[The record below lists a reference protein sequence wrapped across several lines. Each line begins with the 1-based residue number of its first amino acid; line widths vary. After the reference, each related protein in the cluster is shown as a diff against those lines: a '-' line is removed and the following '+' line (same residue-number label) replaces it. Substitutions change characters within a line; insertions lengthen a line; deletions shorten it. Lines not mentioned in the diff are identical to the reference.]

1 MGSRS
6 PRGRF
11 GSYLKSVKDR
21 QEKFVPKAPTR
32 SRSPFAGRRERRAEA
47 PEPEAFMDTRPS
59 AGETAFDR
67 DRFNRVA
74 RSAIRRD
81 GGRGRARRRFADRMR
96 RRSRRAPGRSSYQ
109 TRSRSPFAGRR
120 GRER

>member
-6 PRGRF
+6 PRGKF
-11 GSYLKSVKDR
+11 GSYLNRAKKRAASED
-21 QEKFVPKAPTR
+21 
-32 SRSPFAGRRERRAEA
+32 AGIAS
-47 PEPEAFMDTRPS
+47 MNTRPP

-67 DRFNRVA
+67 DRAAGITRPDPRDRSKFFDREDYVRVFNSA
-74 RSAIRRD
+74 RRRD

>member
-11 GSYLKSVKDR
+11 GSYLRATKDR
-21 QEKFVPKAPTR
+21 QEKFVPKAP
-32 SRSPFAGRRERRAEA
+32 RRAEA
-47 PEPEAFMDTRPS
+47 SEPRAFEAGVRS
-59 AGETAFDR
+59 SGESSYFDR

-74 RSAIRRD
+74 RAARRRD

>member
-6 PRGRF
+6 PRGNF
-11 GSYLKSVKDR
+11 GSYLKSVRDR
-21 QEKFVPKAPTR
+21 QEKFVPKAP
-32 SRSPFAGRRERRAEA
+32 RRAEA

-74 RSAIRRD
+74 RSARRRD
-81 GGRGRARRRFADRMR
+81 GGRGRARRSFFNRMR

-120 GRER
+120 GRERPFG